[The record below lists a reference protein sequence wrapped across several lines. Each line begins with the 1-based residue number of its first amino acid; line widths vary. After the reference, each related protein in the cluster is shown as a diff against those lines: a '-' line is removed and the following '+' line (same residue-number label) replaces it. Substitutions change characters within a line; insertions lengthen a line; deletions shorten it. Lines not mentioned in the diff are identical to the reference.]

1 MDHSTHSDRGHNWL
15 AAWPAL
21 CSSLEGRQD
30 GTRSMAA
37 SPYGFWTSPITSDLV
52 IADSIRLEQDA
63 LDGDA
68 IYWSE
73 TQPQKQGRTFVY
85 RVGADGEQE
94 RVTPDDANAFSVRA
108 RVHEY
113 GGGSFAVSDG
123 VVYFSNNIDQRLYR
137 QDAGRP
143 PRPITPAPTGAAADA
158 LRYAD
163 GVIDRRRGRMV
174 CVREDHTGSG
184 EAITTLVGVDL
195 SGATVPEVLVSGN
208 DFYSTPRLSPDGNRM
223 CWLTWRHPN
232 MPWVTTEAWIGDILP
247 DGTIGNARRVAG
259 GPDESVFQPE
269 WSPDGDLYFVSDRV
283 SGWWN
288 LYRERD
294 GAIEPMAEMDA
305 EFGRPQWQFGMS
317 TYAFESADR
326 LISCFV
332 RDGVWTLAGIDTR
345 SKRFHVIPT
354 EFTDIA
360 QLRAAPGRVVFIG
373 GSPSEAPALVDLDL
387 NTGTHRALRRSFV
400 LREDVRRYVSIPQ
413 PIAFP
418 TGGGETAHA
427 FYYPPS
433 SPEFAAP
440 ADEKSPVLVK
450 SHGGPTSAASSTLSL
465 STQYWTSRGIGVLD
479 VNYRGSTGYGRAYR
493 LRLERQWGLVDVED
507 CVAGARWLIE
517 SRNAD
522 PERLMISG
530 GSAGGY
536 TTLCALTPKDDKV
549 FSGGASYYGVSD
561 LEALARDTHKFE
573 SRYLDWLIGP
583 YPQDRKTYAERS
595 PINHV
600 DRLSAPVIF
609 FQGSEDRVV
618 PPKPDR
624 THGRGAKGTRSP
636 GRLFSVRRRAARFPE
651 GGEHKTRPRRGALL
665 LRDADPALRASIL
678 MHVGGRVADPGRSGP
693 MPTKPRGLGVARR
706 HRLTPPN
713 GPLKAV
719 PRQREW
725 TSEG

>member
-1 MDHSTHSDRGHNWL
+1 M
-15 AAWPAL
+15 
-21 CSSLEGRQD
+21 
-30 GTRSMAA
+30 
-37 SPYGFWTSPITSDLV
+37 SPS
-52 IADSIRLEQDA
+52 SIRLEQVA

-85 RVGADGEQE
+85 RVGADGEPE
-94 RVTPDDANAFSVRA
+94 RVTPDDASAFSVRTRA
-108 RVHEY
+108 HEY

-137 QDAGRP
+137 QDAGRLP
-143 PRPITPAPTGAAADA
+143 TPITPAPSGGAADA

-174 CVREDHTGSG
+174 CVREDHTGAG
-184 EAITTLVGVDL
+184 EAVTTLAGVNL
-195 SGATVPEVLVSGN
+195 SGATATQVLVSGN
-208 DFYSTPRLSPDGNRM
+208 DFYSTPRLSPDANRVS
-223 CWLTWRHPN
+223 WLTWRHPN
-232 MPWVTTEAWIGDILP
+232 MPWVTTQVWVGDILQ

-259 GPDESVFQPE
+259 GPDELVFQPE
-269 WSPDGDLYFVSDRV
+269 WSPDGDLYFVSDRG

-326 LISCFV
+326 LIACFV
-332 RDGVWTLAGIDTR
+332 HDGVWTLAGIDTR
-345 SKRFHVIPT
+345 SKRFDVIPT

-387 NTGTHRALRRSFV
+387 NKGTQRVLRRSFV

-418 TGGGETAHA
+418 TGGGGQDGRRVLLSAL
-427 FYYPPS
+427 
-433 SPEFAAP
+433 FARVRRASGREGAGAREEP
-440 ADEKSPVLVK
+440 GAAR
-450 SHGGPTSAASSTLSL
+450 PTSAASSTLSL

-479 VNYRGSTGYGRAYR
+479 VNYRGSTGYGRPYR
-493 LRLERQWGLVDVED
+493 LRLERQWGHVDVED
-507 CVAGARWLIE
+507 CVAGARWLVE
-517 SRNAD
+517 NWNAD

-549 FSGGASYYGVSD
+549 FSAGASYYGVSD

-583 YPQDRKTYAERS
+583 YPQDRATYAERS

-609 FQGSEDRVV
+609 FQGAEDHVV
-618 PPKPDR
+618 PPSQTELMVAALKKRGVPVGYFLFDGEQ
-624 THGRGAKGTRSP
+624 HGFRKAENI
-636 GRLFSVRRRAARFPE
+636 RRALDAELYFYAMLTLHSGLRF
-651 GGEHKTRPRRGALL
+651 
-665 LRDADPALRASIL
+665 
-678 MHVGGRVADPGRSGP
+678 
-693 MPTKPRGLGVARR
+693 
-706 HRLTPPN
+706 
-713 GPLKAV
+713 
-719 PRQREW
+719 
-725 TSEG
+725 